1 MDNIPDEQDAGL
13 EVWIV
18 IVIVVLVL
26 VALVVFVV
34 AIIYYRRKGSSQRK
48 WFGAR
53 AQSALTYVEGQG
65 VGVETIFAPATK
77 VAPTSTPSNRPERC
91 SSTHSSCS
99 NDVIKPTEIDMELN
113 YAERPDTTP
122 EHPTADS
129 RDVTVEVPAA
139 AAPFSASEEAA
150 TASPGSSSVQQ
161 SPPPPYPQS
170 GDEGSP
176 SQSPSSL
183 PKAAAPSDAEAH
195 TGPDSPDGAIRV
207 APQVEPDEI
216 QDSAP
221 SSAPAPDDVEEGH
234 ASLQSAS
241 TSDPNSAQAML
252 PTKRKRYAQGGT
264 IRAAAPVPLPP
275 ESAEDKD
282 HARVDLAS
290 DPGLVAA
297 ASAAA
302 PPPLPQEQQDAKEPP
317 PQPKRFPVADDVQEH
332 AAPDSASGSVRAAVS
347 SQSPQERLDEIQKRI
362 SALHERRARLS
373 AGDAESDEDSNSE
386 YGDALAEPVASP
398 EDPKMKV

>member
-1 MDNIPDEQDAGL
+1 MDNIADEQDAGL
-13 EVWIV
+13 EVWVV

-34 AIIYYRRKGSSQRK
+34 AIIYYRRKGDRGSSQRK

-65 VGVETIFAPATK
+65 VGVETISAPATK

-91 SSTHSSCS
+91 SSTHPSSS
-99 NDVIKPTEIDMELN
+99 NDVVKPTEIDMELN

-139 AAPFSASEEAA
+139 AAPFSGIEKAA
-150 TASPGSSSVQQ
+150 TASPDSSSVQQ

-183 PKAAAPSDAEAH
+183 PKAEAH
-195 TGPDSPDGAIRV
+195 TGPDSPDGAMRV

-221 SSAPAPDDVEEGH
+221 SSALAPDDVEEGH

-275 ESAEDKD
+275 ESVEDKD

-302 PPPLPQEQQDAKEPP
+302 APPLPHEQPGAKEPP
-317 PQPKRFPVADDVQEH
+317 PQPKRFPVADDVEEH

-362 SALHERRARLS
+362 SALHERRERLS